1 MNSNAAVG
9 ARGGTDRDSLVIAC
23 FWLLMASSFFVLKE
37 PAPFDLA
44 FIVVFSLSMLFGLQV
59 PKRLVFLIL
68 LLGGFLL
75 FGLIGTSQSNVQE
88 HYQESIRHVQIT
100 GLLVAVA
107 LFVACFIYRYQE
119 RALTAMMNGWV
130 VAAVLASLAGIAG
143 YFDLLGSYS
152 EHFTLYGRAKGTF
165 KDPNV
170 LAPFLVPPALY
181 CVYHAASR
189 SAFWSL
195 FNLGVLL
202 ILVLGLLLTFS
213 RGGWAHFAVSA
224 VLAGVLW
231 LVYVKDRRFRSRLIG
246 FAIIAGGVLTFA
258 VLTLLSMESVGDLF
272 AQRFRIQEY
281 DSSASGRFAGQYLTA
296 MKVLDFPLG
305 LGSHGFLPDWFEQPH
320 NVYLFQF
327 VIAGWGGGLLYL
339 AIVVATLVR
348 GVALLNRATPLA
360 GIIVVLVASFA
371 GLALE
376 GFIVDSDHWR
386 HFYFLLGA
394 IWGLVAIY
402 ETPARYPVP
411 VRREPPPDPNPARP
425 QMPMSPPEP
434 KAVPA
439 PAPVSA
445 PPVSIDVPLRR
456 AHAPEVDLTPTPEPA
471 PPPRPAPP
479 PPAQPVAPEPQYR
492 IVPPSPPSPPAP
504 EALGLRGTV
513 E

>member
-1 MNSNAAVG
+1 MPRSWSRPPSIASITRH
-9 ARGGTDRDSLVIAC
+9 RG
-23 FWLLMASSFFVLKE
+23 
-37 PAPFDLA
+37 
-44 FIVVFSLSMLFGLQV
+44 
-59 PKRLVFLIL
+59 
-68 LLGGFLL
+68 
-75 FGLIGTSQSNVQE
+75 
-88 HYQESIRHVQIT
+88 RH
-100 GLLVAVA
+100 
-107 LFVACFIYRYQE
+107 
-119 RALTAMMNGWV
+119 
-130 VAAVLASLAGIAG
+130 S
-143 YFDLLGSYS
+143 
-152 EHFTLYGRAKGTF
+152 
-165 KDPNV
+165 
-170 LAPFLVPPALY
+170 
-181 CVYHAASR
+181 
-189 SAFWSL
+189 WSL

-213 RGGWAHFAVSA
+213 RGGWAHFAVS
-224 VLAGVLW
+224 VLLAGVLW

-371 GLALE
+371 GLSLE

-411 VRREPPPDPNPARP
+411 VRREPLPDP
-425 QMPMSPPEP
+425 
-434 KAVPA
+434 VPA
-439 PAPVSA
+439 QPRMPI
-445 PPVSIDVPLRR
+445 PYPD
-456 AHAPEVDLTPTPEPA
+456 PEPA
-471 PPPRPAPP
+471 PPRVRVEPAETAVPSRRSHMPAVDPIPARAPEPAPRPQRTPPPPAPP
-479 PPAQPVAPEPQYR
+479 PAPEPRYR
-492 IVPPSPPSPPAP
+492 ASPPPPPAIEPP

>member
-1 MNSNAAVG
+1 
-9 ARGGTDRDSLVIAC
+9 
-23 FWLLMASSFFVLKE
+23 MASSFFVIKE

-44 FIVVFSLSMLFGLQV
+44 FIAVFSLSMLMGLRV

-68 LLGGFLL
+68 MLGAFLL
-75 FGLIGTSQSNVQE
+75 FGLIGTSQSNIQE
-88 HYQESIRHVQIT
+88 HYQESIRHVLIT
-100 GLLVAVA
+100 GLLIAVA

-130 VAAVLASLAGIAG
+130 FAAVAASVAGIAG
-143 YFDLLGSYS
+143 YFDLLGPYS
-152 EHFTLYGRAKGTF
+152 DHFTLYGRAKGTF

-202 ILVLGLLLTFS
+202 ILVLGLLLSFS

-224 VLAGVLW
+224 LIAGVLW
-231 LVYVKDRRFRSRLIG
+231 MVYVRDRRFKSRLIG
-246 FAIIAGGVLTFA
+246 FGIIAGGVLTFA
-258 VLTLLSMESVGDLF
+258 VITLLGMESVGELF

-327 VIAGWGGGLLYL
+327 VIGGWGGGLVYM
-339 AIVVATLVR
+339 AIVAVTLVR
-348 GVALLNRATPLA
+348 SFALLSRPTPMA

-376 GFIVDSDHWR
+376 GLIVDSDHWR

-394 IWGLVAIY
+394 IWGLVAIF

-411 VRREPPPDPNPARP
+411 VRTPPSPHPLPSAPRV
-425 QMPMSPPEP
+425 PMPEP
-434 KAVPA
+434 MPA
-439 PAPVSA
+439 PRPVAEQSA
-445 PPVSIDVPLRR
+445 PPR
-456 AHAPEVDLTPTPEPA
+456 ADIAPPA
-471 PPPRPAPP
+471 PSARPPRP
-479 PPAQPVAPEPQYR
+479 PVRAPEPEAVR
-492 IVPPSPPSPPAP
+492 GPEPPVGFVAEPAEPRSAPVEPSMSVPPPSPPQP
-504 EALGLRGTV
+504 EPLGLRGTV
-513 E
+513 D